1 MFWHFEWC
9 DTPSLLYGPNIC
21 IDMAP
26 WTLDRLPGTLDGT
39 ILSIA
44 VQLYKNVGQ
53 GTRGSFRTW
62 VAARSPA
69 ALPRA
74 AGLARF
80 LPPQYLQPLETFV
93 GPMWLCGTG
102 PSGDTLH

>member
-1 MFWHFEWC
+1 MYR
-9 DTPSLLYGPNIC
+9 YGV
-21 IDMAP
+21 
-26 WTLDRLPGTLDGT
+26 L
-39 ILSIA
+39 
-44 VQLYKNVGQ
+44 
-53 GTRGSFRTW
+53 GSFARDFGCYHFKYSCSTLQKFGARDAG
-62 VAARSPA
+62 VLQNLGGARSPA

>member
-1 MFWHFEWC
+1 MG
-9 DTPSLLYGPNIC
+9 Y
-21 IDMAP
+21 
-26 WTLDRLPGTLDGT
+26 T
-39 ILSIA
+39 IL
-44 VQLYKNVGQ
+44 VLWTQFMYRYGVL
-53 GTRGSFRTW
+53 GSFARDFGCYHFKYSCSTLQKFGARDAG
-62 VAARSPA
+62 VLQNLGGARSPA